1 MADLKITTAAVKAA
15 VGRPPTGAGAKG
27 GPSAFESI
35 RSKIAEKV
43 VGDVKLPAVAP
54 PTAQQVAS
62 LDKSLQKQ
70 LERTDARS
78 ATEFF
83 SAKVKDTGAA
93 MDRLSQKVDQV
104 SPRGVTSPLRDRL
117 NSIEQQFQKTG
128 TMLKRVNGMDP
139 KALLNVQVQFYQVA
153 ENMEL
158 LSKVVDQVSSGAK
171 TVMQTQV

>member
-15 VGRPPTGAGAKG
+15 VGRPPTGAGAKD
-27 GPSAFESI
+27 GPSAFDSI

-43 VGDVKLPAVAP
+43 AGDVKLPAVAP

-62 LDKSLQKQ
+62 LDKGLQKQ

-83 SAKVKDTGAA
+83 SAEVKNTGAA

-104 SPRGVTSPLRDRL
+104 SPRGVTSLRRA
-117 NSIEQQFQKTG
+117 G
-128 TMLKRVNGMDP
+128 
-139 KALLNVQVQFYQVA
+139 
-153 ENMEL
+153 
-158 LSKVVDQVSSGAK
+158 
-171 TVMQTQV
+171 